1 MVGTERKKS
10 MKDRNIGLWSTLACY
25 ILWGLLPLYWHVL
38 EHLNPVFILGNRII
52 WSAVFTVGILL
63 ATKKFGDVKAVFRD
77 KKKMRYMIPAAVTI
91 TINWGVYIWA
101 VNSGHILDSSIGY
114 YMNPLVVFAIGI
126 ALFHETSGVID
137 WVALGLATIGVLI
150 ATVAYGAFPW
160 IAIVLALSFGLY
172 GTLKK
177 LAGVGGLTS
186 IAVETL
192 LLAPFALLFIA
203 FSPVSHASI
212 AALTPLTTVLLL
224 LTGIVTATPLILFT
238 FGVNHLPLT
247 TVGFLQYAS
256 PTLQLLIGV
265 LVFREVLTKDR
276 IIAFAFIAVAL
287 VLYTIGMVQRARKNR
302 LEA

>member
-1 MVGTERKKS
+1 
-10 MKDRNIGLWSTLACY
+10 MKDRNIGLLSTLACY
-25 ILWGLLPLYWHVL
+25 ILWGLLPLYWHAL
-38 EHLNPVFILGNRII
+38 EHLNPVFILANRII

-63 ATKKFGDVKAVFRD
+63 ASRKFSEVKAVFRD
-77 KKKMRYMIPAAVTI
+77 KSKMRFMIPAAIAI

-126 ALFHETSGVID
+126 VLFHEKSGVID

-150 ATVAYGAFPW
+150 ATIAYGAFPW

-177 LAGVGGLTS
+177 LAGVGGITS

-192 LLAPFALLFIA
+192 LLLPFALLFVA
-203 FSPVSHASI
+203 VSPASATSI
-212 AALTPLTTVLLL
+212 AQLTPLTTVLLL
-224 LTGIVTATPLILFT
+224 LTGIVTASPLILFT
-238 FGVNHLPLT
+238 FGVNRLPLS
-247 TVGFLQYAS
+247 TVGFLQYSS
-256 PTLQLLIGV
+256 PTLQMLIGV
-265 LVFREVLTKDR
+265 LVFKEVLTKDR

-287 VLYTIGMVQRARKNR
+287 VLYTIGMVQRAKKAR

>member
-1 MVGTERKKS
+1 
-10 MKDRNIGLWSTLACY
+10 MKDRNVGLLSTLACY

-38 EHLNPVFILGNRII
+38 EHLNPVFILANRIV
-52 WSAVFTVGILL
+52 WSAVFTVSLL
-63 ATKKFGDVKAVFRD
+63 LIKKQFGEVKTVFRD
-77 KKKMRYMIPAAVTI
+77 RKKMRFMIPAAIAI

-126 ALFHETSGVID
+126 ALFHEKSGLID
-137 WVALGLATIGVLI
+137 WLALGLATIGVLI
-150 ATVAYGAFPW
+150 ATIAYGAFPW
-160 IAIVLALSFGLY
+160 VAVVLALSFGLY

-192 LLAPFALLFIA
+192 MLAPFALVFIA
-203 FSPVSHASI
+203 AAPVSHASL
-212 AALTPLTTVLLL
+212 AALTPLTATLLC
-224 LTGIVTATPLILFT
+224 LTGVVTASPLILFT
-238 FGVNHLPLT
+238 FGVNRLPLS
-247 TVGFLQYAS
+247 TVGFLQYSS

-265 LVFREVLTKDR
+265 LVFHEVLTQDR

-287 VLYTIGMVQRARKNR
+287 VLYTIGMVRRSREAR

>member
-1 MVGTERKKS
+1 MVGTECKKN
-10 MKDRNIGLWSTLACY
+10 MKERNIGLWSTLACY
-25 ILWGLLPLYWHVL
+25 VLWGLLPLYWHAL
-38 EHLNPVFILGNRII
+38 DHLNPVFILCNRII

-63 ATKKFGDVKAVFRD
+63 VTKKFGDVKAVLRD
-77 KKKMRYMIPAAVTI
+77 KKKMRFMIPAAIAI

-126 ALFHETSGVID
+126 VLFHEKSGALD
-137 WVALGLATIGVLI
+137 WVALGLAIIGVLI
-150 ATVAYGAFPW
+150 ATIGYGAFPW

-192 LLAPFALLFIA
+192 MLAPFALAFVA
-203 FSPVSHASI
+203 FSPASHASI

-224 LTGIVTATPLILFT
+224 LTSIVTATPLILFT
-238 FGVNHLPLT
+238 FGVNRLPLT
-247 TVGFLQYAS
+247 TVGFLQYSS
-256 PTLQLLIGV
+256 PTLQMLIGV
-265 LVFREVLTKDR
+265 LVFHEVLTQDR

>member
-1 MVGTERKKS
+1 
-10 MKDRNIGLWSTLACY
+10 MKNRNIGLISTLACY
-25 ILWGLLPLYWHVL
+25 ILWGLLPLYWHAL
-38 EHLNPVFILGNRII
+38 EYLNPVFILANRII

-63 ATKKFGDVKAVFRD
+63 ASRKFSEVKAVFRD
-77 KKKMRYMIPAAVTI
+77 KSKMRFMIPAAVAI

-126 ALFHETSGVID
+126 VLFHEKSGVID

-150 ATVAYGAFPW
+150 ATIAYGAFPW

-177 LAGVGGLTS
+177 LAGVGGITS

-192 LLAPFALLFIA
+192 LLLPFALLFVA
-203 FSPVSHASI
+203 VSPASAASI
-212 AALTPLTTVLLL
+212 AQLKPLTTVLLL
-224 LTGIVTATPLILFT
+224 LTGIVTASPLILFT
-238 FGVNHLPLT
+238 FGVNRLPLS
-247 TVGFLQYAS
+247 TVGFLQYSS
-256 PTLQLLIGV
+256 PTLQMLIGV
-265 LVFREVLTKDR
+265 LVFKEVLTKDR

-287 VLYTIGMVQRARKNR
+287 VLYTIGMVQRAKKARM
-302 LEA
+302 EA